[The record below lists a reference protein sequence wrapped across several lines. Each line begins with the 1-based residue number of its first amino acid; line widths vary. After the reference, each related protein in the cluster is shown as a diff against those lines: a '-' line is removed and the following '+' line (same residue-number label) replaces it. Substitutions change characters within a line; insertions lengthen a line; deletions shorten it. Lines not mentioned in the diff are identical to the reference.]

1 MSDIMTFT
9 LVNHR
14 HYFYY
19 NLITKNPIVKDIVK
33 KTFFFFFG
41 MNCEKDF
48 ISKLIEFLYKH
59 MR

>member
-33 KTFFFFFG
+33 KTFFFF
-41 MNCEKDF
+41 
-48 ISKLIEFLYKH
+48 LV
-59 MR
+59 